1 MNRSIGM
8 KWTIL
13 HVERRRYS
21 IHRPGSDL
29 PPITILLEEPM
40 TEENLKIIASCKSN
54 LENVNAM
61 PEEVLEDLRRA
72 TYIEKYFLAKSGA

>member
-1 MNRSIGM
+1 MR
-8 KWTIL
+8 WTIL
-13 HVERRRYS
+13 HMERRRYI

-54 LENVNAM
+54 LEKVNAM
-61 PEEVLEDLRRA
+61 PEEVLEDLWRA